1 MTVVAD
7 DSRPHPAG
15 AATGQY
21 HWPSDDEGRTSE
33 AYDLFVRG
41 TAFLESGHPGQAA
54 VLLDKAKRLTPG
66 KTSVREALARSYYA
80 LGLFAPAAAEFAA
93 VTEAAPCN
101 DYAHFGLG
109 CSLLRLGQP
118 LRARA
123 SLRLAVAMTPQR
135 DAYTERLSE
144 VERRLGRARG

>member
-1 MTVVAD
+1 MTVTAD
-7 DSRPHPAG
+7 DCRPHPAG
-15 AATGQY
+15 SANEPY
-21 HWPSDDEGRTSE
+21 RWPSDDEGGASE

-54 VLLDKAKRLTPG
+54 VLLTRAKRLTPG

-80 LGLFAPAAAEFAA
+80 LGRFDHAAAEFAA

-109 CSLLRLGQP
+109 CSLLRLGEP
-118 LRARA
+118 RRATA
-123 SLRLAVAMTPQR
+123 SLRLAVAMAPDR
-135 DAYTERLSE
+135 DAYAERLSE
-144 VERRLGRARG
+144 AERRLGQDRT

>member
-1 MTVVAD
+1 MTATAD
-7 DSRPHPAG
+7 DRPAHPAG
-15 AATGQY
+15 PATEPY
-21 HWPSDDEGRTSE
+21 RWPTDDEGRASE

-54 VLLDKAKRLTPG
+54 VLLARARGLTPG

-109 CSLLRLGQP
+109 SSLLRLGEP

-123 SLRLAVAMTPQR
+123 SLRLAVAMAPDR
-135 DAYTERLSE
+135 DAYTERLAE
-144 VERRLGRARG
+144 LERRLGQDRR

>member
-1 MTVVAD
+1 MTVTAD
-7 DSRPHPAG
+7 DCRPHPAG
-15 AATGQY
+15 SVSEPY
-21 HWPSDDEGRTSE
+21 RWPTDDEGRASE

-41 TAFLESGHPGQAA
+41 TAFLAAGHPGQAA
-54 VLLDKAKRLTPG
+54 VLLARAKGLTPG

-80 LGLFAPAAAEFAA
+80 LGLFARAAAEFAA

-109 CSLLRLGQP
+109 CSLLRLGEP

-123 SLRLAVAMTPQR
+123 SLRLAVAMAPDR
-135 DAYTERLSE
+135 RAYTERLAE
-144 VERRLGRARG
+144 VDRRLGADCG